1 MRNGA
6 SQEDIDITRERR
18 SVAQYGKVTKNSVAV
33 LSNSDR
39 DAIEAREEK
48 NKAAAEMDAKNAKE
62 KRFLCSYA
70 VQPVN
75 GRRKVPVVKQVC
87 VSRMQDDGLNP
98 RRCAVHE
105 APGTMEELST
115 KTLDELKALKWR
127 VRWSKT
133 EEGAW
138 LLDDFL
144 PFDHASIGP
153 GDSEISGDRLAR
165 SLRI

>member
-6 SQEDIDITRERR
+6 TQQDIDITREKR
-18 SVAQYGKVTKNSVAV
+18 SVAQYGKVRKDSVAV
-33 LSNSDR
+33 LSKGDW

-48 NKAAAEMDAKNAKE
+48 NKMDAKNAKE